1 MTRRMMLLVLAVMGV
16 MVLVV
21 TVSPPDRSADRGGQ
35 ETSTAAPQTAQ
46 LSDPEAF
53 DVTAT
58 LSAEPGAEEQT
69 IPAELGDRVE
79 IVVEGNEIDSVAL
92 GDLYI
97 EPLEAGVPARFQLLA
112 QFTGSY
118 PLVLLSENRRIGS
131 LEIR

>member
-1 MTRRMMLLVLAVMGV
+1 MMLLVLAVMGV

-21 TVSPPDRSADRGGQ
+21 TVSPPDPADDRDGR
-35 ETSTAAPQTAQ
+35 EASTPAVDAP
-46 LSDPEAF
+46 LSDPDAF

-58 LSAEPGAEEQT
+58 LSAEPGEEEQT
-69 IPAELGDRVE
+69 IDAELGDRVE
-79 IVVEGNEIDSVAL
+79 IVVNGRELDSVQL

-97 EPLEAGVPARFQLLA
+97 EQMEDGVPARFQLLA

-118 PLVLLSENRRIGS
+118 PLVLLNENRRIGS